1 MDDSTPRPNLENIV
15 AFTVCIN
22 FADKLRFSLS
32 YNLAVIKH
40 IYVITD
46 IHDSET
52 ISLCKEF
59 NVATIL
65 TNKVYQNGARFNKSG
80 LIYDTQKLLH
90 QKYPRHWMLYFDAD
104 TIFPMNFARILSSYV
119 SFDKSYI
126 YGIQRAVYNTQEDF
140 DNERIAAVTH
150 AVGFFQLYFDKK
162 KYYPAFSINC
172 GECDDFFEKKFL
184 SKIQLDGLCS
194 HLGSTNLD
202 WDGRK
207 SRLW

>member
-1 MDDSTPRPNLENIV
+1 MENIV
-15 AFTVCIN
+15 AFTVCVN
-22 FADKLRFSLS
+22 FADKLRISLS

-59 NVATIL
+59 NIATIL
-65 TNKVYQNGARFNKSG
+65 TNKVYQNGARFNKAG

-90 QKYPRHWMLYFDAD
+90 QRYPRHFDAD
-104 TIFPMNFARILSSYV
+104 TIFPMNLARILNSHI

-150 AVGFFQLYFDKK
+150 AVGFFQLYFDKQ
-162 KYYPAFSINC
+162 KYYQRFSINC
-172 GECDDFFEKKFL
+172 GECDILFEKRFL
-184 SKIQLDGLCS
+184 GKIVLEGLCS
-194 HLGSTNLD
+194 HLGITNQD

-207 SRLW
+207 SQKW